1 MNTATPA
8 HPANNFDFVRIV
20 AATLVL
26 YNHQY
31 ALSGQMEPSF
41 FGLHS
46 FGGFAVLIFFAIS
59 GYLVTQSWYSD
70 PNILRFALRR
80 LLRIWPALAV
90 VVTLTALVLGPVV
103 SSLPA
108 ADYYAH
114 GGTWQYFL
122 NLRFIAVYI
131 LPEAFAKNPYPLGV
145 NGSIWTIP
153 IEVLCYLVLAVCG
166 LAGLL
171 KKKTIWLAAIVIY
184 LAWYLAQSSP
194 DLYHSIHQK
203 REMGAY
209 FLSGSA
215 LYVLRE
221 YWQKRPWTW
230 LAALALLAGGL
241 LLAKMRYTALL
252 AFMPYA
258 VISLGTASTPF
269 IRRFGRYGDFSYGIY
284 LFAFPVQQT
293 VIMCLYPEYGFW
305 SAMMLS
311 MAITAGLAFLSW
323 HLVERRAL
331 VYKPRR
337 NEPVIKYLCRSWH
350 QIKIIIARHTWI
362 IPVGTCIYG
371 YKYILAR
378 FHNPVMFDPQYT
390 YLPAAKSLIE
400 QGWSFFASPASY
412 RVAPL
417 TYLWPALWGADP
429 SSIRIAHMGIWTAC
443 VCLLWHTCKNL
454 AGATAAVISM
464 VLLLL
469 TPQLLLYFPSEM
481 SEPLYLL
488 GFFGWIHAMSA
499 LFLDNPHK
507 HFYTWQAGI
516 ALAIMLLTRPVFQL
530 MAPAA
535 LVGCLAFIVLRQRI
549 PLSLAPRLSDIYVRP
564 VAWSLFIGLVP
575 LALFIFKNGVI
586 FDFWALGTGAGT
598 GLYLGLHPLFQG
610 TEPGFLGFDY
620 DINALILNI
629 APGKDHLDLEG
640 DRIARAAAL
649 WQLGSMSASE
659 SLLFFGQKLWWW
671 LAHQPMEIKRFGSIL
686 RNVRVFELLTITW
699 AALMLIRHFMRRDK
713 NLQYDSK
720 AISFAVMLLL
730 LVAAMLVQFLPILHN
745 ARYSAAFFDPILIVI
760 ASLALTWIISPITPV
775 SSSPA
780 SLAAH
785 CALTFAS
792 TKKALPIFVLLF
804 MTAGVATFARK
815 IETIAVRPALTGHT
829 RTRFEIHDTRYVT
842 VLGARADGPNEWITT
857 DNPAVLYVSISESMI
872 ESISNP
878 PPLNALWRTSLSIIT
893 PDSQKCHYIDVGYLT
908 DRGIFMQPDIKF
920 PLRLQIDSGPGE
932 KILLT
937 HANQQ
942 MRPKESGKYQL
953 QFLCPVGTK
962 IHWNSTSLLE
972 STQIFEAA
980 KNIQYPSPK
989 KWKEPSTP

>member
-26 YNHQY
+26 YSHQY

-131 LPEAFAKNPYPLGV
+131 LPEAFVKNPYPLGV

-305 SAMMLS
+305 TAMMLS

-323 HLVERRAL
+323 HLVEKPAL
-331 VYKPRR
+331 RFKPSKNTMSNTRFCLPERINFYALYLALFAVYFSYLLIFWPGILGEDSLAILLEVESNREFQSGKPIFWYLFVNSFYKPF
-337 NEPVIKYLCRSWH
+337 NLVEIPVIV
-350 QIKIIIARHTWI
+350 QILVATA
-362 IPVGTCIYG
+362 
-371 YKYILAR
+371 ILAR
-378 FHNPVMFDPQYT
+378 ILTYVYNENGKKLFFILLVFVALAPHLVFYT
-390 YLPAAKSLIE
+390 TSLYSDGIYACALAGLLFE
-400 QGWSFFASPASY
+400 TWICLRNKAVSRMSFFILFVSIPFAIFARPNGIINIIALIVLAAVIRIPKQRLGLAAISLVWVTVAFYGVANHKHKTPIGTVYPVALFETVNFLQPHAMGLYPPRVSAPAIQALES
-412 RVAPL
+412 VAPL
-417 TYLWPALWGADP
+417 DLIIKYYDRDYWDPLIFFPQGPALASMEKSQQDILISEFFRHNLWRNIPAFMSSRVNIFLVSAFAQGGFPGPTYAKNVLEKTKSESIYRRWGLERAEKALMAIHDA
-429 SSIRIAHMGIWTAC
+429 SFENRW
-443 VCLLWHTCKNL
+443 LLWSPL
-454 AGATAAVISM
+454 PGII
-464 VLLLL
+464 LLLFVTLRAFNRRDLPAL
-469 TPQLLLYFPSEM
+469 TVCGILLLQLSAVFFFSIAGEYR
-481 SEPLYLL
+481 YLL
-488 GFFGWIHAMSA
+488 GFFAS
-499 LFLDNPHK
+499 
-507 HFYTWQAGI
+507 
-516 ALAIMLLTRPVFQL
+516 
-530 MAPAA
+530 
-535 LVGCLAFIVLRQRI
+535 
-549 PLSLAPRLSDIYVRP
+549 
-564 VAWSLFIGLVP
+564 P
-575 LALFIFKNGVI
+575 LAL
-586 FDFWALGTGAGT
+586 
-598 GLYLGLHPLFQG
+598 
-610 TEPGFLGFDY
+610 
-620 DINALILNI
+620 
-629 APGKDHLDLEG
+629 
-640 DRIARAAAL
+640 
-649 WQLGSMSASE
+649 
-659 SLLFFGQKLWWW
+659 
-671 LAHQPMEIKRFGSIL
+671 
-686 RNVRVFELLTITW
+686 
-699 AALMLIRHFMRRDK
+699 
-713 NLQYDSK
+713 
-720 AISFAVMLLL
+720 
-730 LVAAMLVQFLPILHN
+730 LPIY
-745 ARYSAAFFDPILIVI
+745 REI
-760 ASLALTWIISPITPV
+760 
-775 SSSPA
+775 
-780 SLAAH
+780 
-785 CALTFAS
+785 
-792 TKKALPIFVLLF
+792 
-804 MTAGVATFARK
+804 RK
-815 IETIAVRPALTGHT
+815 S
-829 RTRFEIHDTRYVT
+829 D
-842 VLGARADGPNEWITT
+842 
-857 DNPAVLYVSISESMI
+857 
-872 ESISNP
+872 
-878 PPLNALWRTSLSIIT
+878 
-893 PDSQKCHYIDVGYLT
+893 
-908 DRGIFMQPDIKF
+908 
-920 PLRLQIDSGPGE
+920 E
-932 KILLT
+932 K
-937 HANQQ
+937 
-942 MRPKESGKYQL
+942 
-953 QFLCPVGTK
+953 
-962 IHWNSTSLLE
+962 
-972 STQIFEAA
+972 
-980 KNIQYPSPK
+980 
-989 KWKEPSTP
+989 

>member
-26 YNHQY
+26 YSHQY

-131 LPEAFAKNPYPLGV
+131 LPEAFVKNPYPLGV

-184 LAWYLAQSSP
+184 LAWYLAQSNP

-305 SAMMLS
+305 TAMMLS

-323 HLVERRAL
+323 HLVEKPAL
-331 VYKPRR
+331 RFKPSKNTMSNTRFCLPERINFYALYLALFAVYFSYLLIFWPGILGEDSLAILLEVESNREFQSGKPIFWYLFVNSFYKPF
-337 NEPVIKYLCRSWH
+337 NLVEIPVIV
-350 QIKIIIARHTWI
+350 QILVATA
-362 IPVGTCIYG
+362 
-371 YKYILAR
+371 ILAR
-378 FHNPVMFDPQYT
+378 
-390 YLPAAKSLIE
+390 I
-400 QGWSFFASPASY
+400 
-412 RVAPL
+412 L
-417 TYLWPALWGADP
+417 TYVYNENGKNHFSFCWY
-429 SSIRIAHMGIWTAC
+429 SSPWLRT
-443 VCLLWHTCKNL
+443 
-454 AGATAAVISM
+454 S
-464 VLLLL
+464 
-469 TPQLLLYFPSEM
+469 YFIQRV
-481 SEPLYLL
+481 Y
-488 GFFGWIHAMSA
+488 I
-499 LFLDNPHK
+499 
-507 HFYTWQAGI
+507 
-516 ALAIMLLTRPVFQL
+516 L
-530 MAPAA
+530 MAFMRAPWLAS
-535 LVGCLAFIVLRQRI
+535 CLRHG
-549 PLSLAPRLSDIYVRP
+549 Y
-564 VAWSLFIGLVP
+564 
-575 LALFIFKNGVI
+575 
-586 FDFWALGTGAGT
+586 ALGTKLSQGCPSSFCSYPFLLRFSRAPMESQYHCANRSGGCHPHSKTAIGT
-598 GLYLGLHPLFQG
+598 GS
-610 TEPGFLGFDY
+610 
-620 DINALILNI
+620 
-629 APGKDHLDLEG
+629 
-640 DRIARAAAL
+640 R
-649 WQLGSMSASE
+649 
-659 SLLFFGQKLWWW
+659 
-671 LAHQPMEIKRFGSIL
+671 
-686 RNVRVFELLTITW
+686 
-699 AALMLIRHFMRRDK
+699 
-713 NLQYDSK
+713 
-720 AISFAVMLLL
+720 
-730 LVAAMLVQFLPILHN
+730 
-745 ARYSAAFFDPILIVI
+745 
-760 ASLALTWIISPITPV
+760 
-775 SSSPA
+775 
-780 SLAAH
+780 
-785 CALTFAS
+785 
-792 TKKALPIFVLLF
+792 
-804 MTAGVATFARK
+804 
-815 IETIAVRPALTGHT
+815 LTG
-829 RTRFEIHDTRYVT
+829 
-842 VLGARADGPNEWITT
+842 LGNGRLLWGCQSQAQNAYRNG
-857 DNPAVLYVSISESMI
+857 VS
-872 ESISNP
+872 
-878 PPLNALWRTSLSIIT
+878 R
-893 PDSQKCHYIDVGYLT
+893 
-908 DRGIFMQPDIKF
+908 
-920 PLRLQIDSGPGE
+920 
-932 KILLT
+932 
-937 HANQQ
+937 
-942 MRPKESGKYQL
+942 RP
-953 QFLCPVGTK
+953 V
-962 IHWNSTSLLE
+962 
-972 STQIFEAA
+972 
-980 KNIQYPSPK
+980 
-989 KWKEPSTP
+989 